1 MLLRGCLFR
10 QMKEGKAIV
19 ETMTSPQPPAPSP
32 TSTTLGILAGGNA
45 TRLGGIDKAWL
56 QRDGTPLV
64 LALVRRLASE
74 VDATLVSANRNF
86 DRYRE
91 RDLRVVEDRITGI
104 GPLGGLD
111 ALAHACT
118 TPWLLT
124 LPIDVVCV
132 NECLLRSLR
141 AAGGQGASAEDD
153 DGPQP
158 LVALWPVPAL
168 REAAADAIAEGDFAV
183 HALQSRL
190 GMARVRFDGVRYG
203 NLNTLGDLAA
213 AGIAS

>member
-1 MLLRGCLFR
+1 MPSPS
-10 QMKEGKAIV
+10 
-19 ETMTSPQPPAPSP
+19 SPQPLAPSP
-32 TSTTLGILAGGNA
+32 APTTLGILAGGSA

-56 QRDGTPLV
+56 QRSGVPLV
-64 LALVRRLASE
+64 LALAQRLAPE
-74 VDATLVSANRNF
+74 VDATLVSANRNLERYDAHGLRAVA
-86 DRYRE
+86 DR
-91 RDLRVVEDRITGI
+91 VAGI

-124 LPIDVVCV
+124 LPVDVVCV

-141 AAGGQGASAEDD
+141 AAGGQGASAGDD

-168 REAAADAIAEGDFAV
+168 RTAVADAIADGDLAA

-203 NLNTLGDLAA
+203 NLNTPGDLAA
-213 AGIAS
+213 AGVAP